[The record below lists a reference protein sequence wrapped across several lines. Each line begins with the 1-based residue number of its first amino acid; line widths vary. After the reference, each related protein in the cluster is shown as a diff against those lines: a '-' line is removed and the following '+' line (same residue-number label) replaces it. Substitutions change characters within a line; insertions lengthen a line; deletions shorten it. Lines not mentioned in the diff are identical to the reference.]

1 MSQPR
6 CVRERLSLSA
16 CKVDGC
22 FYRIGSGLPCKQR
35 QDEEEARRRSAR
47 LTPPSFLPHPF
58 NLKDHGTPIP
68 PAPPLRTRRTTA
80 PVEPCVWE
88 LRREDSQ
95 VVSVQLDS
103 LLSVHDEP
111 TSPGGDPAPATDP
124 TPSFDPGG
132 GDFGG
137 GGSTGDY

>member
-1 MSQPR
+1 MR
-6 CVRERLSLSA
+6 VL
-16 CKVDGC
+16 
-22 FYRIGSGLPCKQR
+22 LPF
-35 QDEEEARRRSAR
+35 AN
-47 LTPPSFLPHPF
+47 PH
-58 NLKDHGTPIP
+58 K
-68 PAPPLRTRRTTA
+68 TA
-80 PVEPCVWE
+80 SVWE